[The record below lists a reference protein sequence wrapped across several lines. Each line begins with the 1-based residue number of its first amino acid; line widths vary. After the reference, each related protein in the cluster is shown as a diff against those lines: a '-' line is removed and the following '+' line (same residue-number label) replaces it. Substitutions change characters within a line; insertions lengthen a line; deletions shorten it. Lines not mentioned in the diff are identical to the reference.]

1 MLPDKPGDV
10 VATRQTNLSIYN
22 STTNNTADQM
32 MNIHAG
38 STPEKTGSAV
48 ERQLAEDMKDENNL
62 LSILHV
68 LQASGAMKTAIH
80 ADLIDHGDEGLG
92 ILTGDEEVD
101 E

>member
-1 MLPDKPGDV
+1 
-10 VATRQTNLSIYN
+10 
-22 STTNNTADQM
+22 
-32 MNIHAG
+32 
-38 STPEKTGSAV
+38 
-48 ERQLAEDMKDENNL
+48 MKDENNL

-92 ILTGDEEVD
+92 ILDADEEVD

>member
-1 MLPDKPGDV
+1 
-10 VATRQTNLSIYN
+10 
-22 STTNNTADQM
+22 M
-32 MNIHAG
+32 MNINAGNTSEKAG
-38 STPEKTGSAV
+38 SVV

-92 ILTGDEEVD
+92 ILDTDEGVD